1 VFQGSGIGRA
11 CAIGFAKDGAASI
24 LITDLNLDTAKSVAA
39 ECKTVATAVNFRVE
53 TLHIDI
59 TQEESVEMAT
69 KYMVE
74 TFGRIDYCVN
84 CAGVSSVEA

>member
-1 VFQGSGIGRA
+1 M
-11 CAIGFAKDGAASI
+11 
-24 LITDLNLDTAKSVAA
+24 NLDAAKSVAA
-39 ECKTVATAVNFRVE
+39 ECKTVATSVDVRVE

-84 CAGVSSVEA
+84 CAGVSRVEAQILPD